1 MARINYGSFVSRYD
15 RITMPQKSA
24 PVSTLS
30 ATLDKSAEV
39 QRTLDTVRETLG
51 MEVAYLSEF
60 VEERAVFRAV
70 SAPGLE
76 AMIRPSQSMDLREVY
91 CKHILDGGLPSLM
104 TDTSQHEIATD
115 LPITQMIPIGSHLS
129 VPVRRADGS
138 VFGMFCFLSRHARP
152 DLGQDDLTMV
162 LAQSVGVGTQL
173 FGEQTVSPAIE

>member
-1 MARINYGSFVSRYD
+1 MTQQSTTI
-15 RITMPQKSA
+15 
-24 PVSTLS
+24 STLF
-30 ATLDKSAEV
+30 ANPKDGAAIQNTLDA
-39 QRTLDTVRETLG
+39 VRKTLG

-60 VEERAVFRAV
+60 VEERAVFHAV

-91 CKHILDGGLPSLM
+91 CKHILDGGLPSLI
-104 TDTSQHEIATD
+104 TDTSQHPIATD

-129 VPVRRADGS
+129 VPVRRADGT

-162 LAQSVGVGTQL
+162 LAQSVSVGTRL
-173 FGEQTVSPAIE
+173 FGSEIAPSAET

>member
-1 MARINYGSFVSRYD
+1 MHIVRTA
-15 RITMPQKSA
+15 MPQQS
-24 PVSTLS
+24 PPLSTLFAS
-30 ATLDKSAEV
+30 SDDGVAL
-39 QRTLDTVRETLG
+39 QNTLDTVRETLG

-60 VEERAVFRAV
+60 IQERAVFHAV

-104 TDTSQHEIATD
+104 TDTSQHAIATD

-129 VPVRRADGS
+129 VPVRRADGT

-162 LAQSVGVGTQL
+162 LAQSERVGTRL
-173 FGEQTVSPAIE
+173 FGGQTLPPPET

>member
-1 MARINYGSFVSRYD
+1 MS
-15 RITMPQKSA
+15 QQ
-24 PVSTLS
+24 STPLS
-30 ATLDKSAEV
+30 ALSASPADSAAIQNTLDA
-39 QRTLDTVRETLG
+39 VRETLG

-60 VEERAVFRAV
+60 VQERAVFRAV

-91 CKHILDGGLPSLM
+91 CKHILDGGLPSLI
-104 TDTSQHEIATD
+104 TDTSQHAIATD

-152 DLGQDDLTMV
+152 DLGQEDLTMV
-162 LAQSVGVGTQL
+162 LAQSVGVGTRL
-173 FGEQTVSPAIE
+173 FGATDRATDSEV